1 MPCGVWMQAE
11 HVASTGD
18 ASCRKKV
25 AKGSLKFA
33 QRFKVHDGWQAI
45 VVESDY

>member
-1 MPCGVWMQAE
+1 MQVE

-33 QRFKVHDGWQAI
+33 QRFRLPDARYMMVGKQFL
-45 VVESDY
+45 SL